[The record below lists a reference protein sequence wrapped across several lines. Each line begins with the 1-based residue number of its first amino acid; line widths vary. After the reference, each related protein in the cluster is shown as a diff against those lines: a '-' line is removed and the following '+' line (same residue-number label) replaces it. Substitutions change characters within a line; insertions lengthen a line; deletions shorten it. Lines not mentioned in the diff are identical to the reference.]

1 MVVEKAVEREMA
13 GSREADKWGRVWSE
27 RAGERAQS
35 GRSCITAGDDGA
47 LWITTSDLTLRH
59 GVL

>member
-27 RAGERAQS
+27 SAPER
-35 GRSCITAGDDGA
+35 GRSLEEAVLRAGDDGA
-47 LWITTSDLTLRH
+47 LWITWTLRH

>member
-35 GRSCITAGDDGA
+35 GRSCIAGDDGA
-47 LWITTSDLTLRH
+47 LWITWTLRH

>member
-13 GSREADKWGRVWSE
+13 GSRRQTSGGEFGASAPEREGAVWKKLYY
-27 RAGERAQS
+27 
-35 GRSCITAGDDGA
+35 AGDDGA
-47 LWITTSDLTLRH
+47 LWITWTLRH

>member
-47 LWITTSDLTLRH
+47 LWITWTLRH